1 MIKGGLNARIKQMN
15 IDIFI
20 KQRKPDWE
28 KLEALMKNFQKFG
41 LEKVD
46 QAEILELGDLYRRA
60 VSDLSFA
67 KSNYRDYHLLSYLNQ
82 LVANSYAKIYRDEP
96 FSFSSITRYF
106 SEDYPRLFRKYFRYI
121 LLAFLAFVLTGVAG
135 FFLVTANHKI
145 AVYEEQSIREAFNKM
160 RKEEK
165 WADIERQARPF
176 AASAIMTN
184 NIRVVFLSFAFGITA
199 GAGTFFIM
207 VTNGFHIGAYAG
219 LAFMKGIS
227 DLLWS
232 FVFSHGMIELTCIFI
247 AGGAGFLIGD
257 ALLQPGLLTRKEALK
272 NNSLEAVKLMA
283 GTVPMLVLAGLIE
296 GFISPSGINQL
307 YKFGFG
313 ILTIIL
319 MALYFGFAGREKKPV
334 RPKAVP

>member
-1 MIKGGLNARIKQMN
+1 MN

-20 KQRKPDWE
+20 RQRKPDWE
-28 KLEALMKNFQKFG
+28 KLETLMKNFEKNG
-41 LEKVD
+41 LERVD
-46 QAEILELGDLYRRA
+46 QVQILELGDLYRRT

-67 KSNYRDYHLLSYLNQ
+67 KSNFKDYRLLSYLNQ

-96 FSFSSITRYF
+96 FSFLSIMKYF
-106 SEDYPRLFRKYFRYI
+106 SSDFPQLFRKYFKYI
-121 LLAFLAFVLTGVAG
+121 LLAFLAFVLTGITG

-145 AVYEEQSIREAFNKM
+145 AVYEEQSIREAFSKM
-160 RKEEK
+160 KKEEK

-184 NIRVVFLSFAFGITA
+184 NIKVVFLSFAFGITA
-199 GAGTFFIM
+199 GIGTLFII
-207 VTNGFHIGAYAG
+207 VSNGFHLGACAG
-219 LAFMKGIS
+219 MAFMKGIS

-247 AGGAGFLIGD
+247 AAGAGFLIGD
-257 ALLQPGLLTRKEALK
+257 AILNPGLFTRKEALK
-272 NNSLEAVKLMA
+272 NNSLEAVKLIA

-319 MALYFGFAGREKKPV
+319 MVLYFGFTGREKNDV